1 MAHTGK
7 LDHPQ
12 VEYHAVQ
19 WAMKIWSFSVMR
31 KREMMVP
38 TSLIVIP
45 KSLLQKNMFKSRI
58 WSNPW
63 GRQTLHIVDST
74 CDGLVEKP

>member
-45 KSLLQKNMFKSRI
+45 KSLLQKICLNHASGQI
-58 WSNPW
+58 L
-63 GRQTLHIVDST
+63 GVDNFCTSST
-74 CDGLVEKP
+74 RLAMDL